1 MATSQKKE
9 KDLKKFYRDLVVW
22 NNAMNLVTELYSLSN
37 RFPDRGLTLQL
48 REAVVQIPGEIAK
61 GNGRYH
67 PQEYLYHLSMAHG
80 AVYQVET
87 FLFIARKLNY
97 VSNEELTKLLQTT
110 DELANM
116 ISKHIESLSS
126 DLNEE

>member
-1 MATSQKKE
+1 MATSKKPE
-9 KDLKKFYRDLVVW
+9 NQQKKFYRDLVVW
-22 NNAMNLVTELYSLSN
+22 NNAMNLVTELYNISN

-80 AVYQVET
+80 AVFQVET

-97 VSNEELTKLLQTT
+97 ISNDELTKLLQST
-110 DELANM
+110 DELARM
-116 ISKHIESLSS
+116 ISKHIQTLSS
-126 DLNEE
+126 DLNED